1 MDASQPGISGWSEA
15 SSEKRRSTEWQTRVG
30 MRMEFPKSVSPL
42 TLNDV
47 YSILPKNTT
56 QPKQHEL
63 RLDTPLEEPTKD
75 KSIKEDRK
83 NPFTS
88 LEYYPYEDHTPDHI
102 RPSDETP
109 RQALVETK
117 PFLGIFGPSPEVDG
131 GPVVWDLSHDAV
143 LTQLKKYQEVVERM
157 NKTVPSFE
165 SSGVTPNVPWNERTV
180 YLDNL
185 PRDVHPDSLRRAFE
199 VTFGEIEDD
208 NGIIICSARISSIA
222 YVVFKNKESAEAVNR
237 SDSWVKGSKLIIQK
251 YKNPSSTFGSLEH
264 PSDFTTYSRND
275 QSQISTS
282 VSSDASDAVFT
293 N

>member
-1 MDASQPGISGWSEA
+1 MDASQPGSSERSKA
-15 SSEKRRSTEWQTRVG
+15 SIEKRRSTEWQPRVG
-30 MRMEFPKSVSPL
+30 MRIEFPKSVSPL

-47 YSILPKNTT
+47 YSVLPKKTK

-63 RLDTPLEEPTKD
+63 RLDTPFEEPTKD
-75 KSIKEDRK
+75 KSIKQDR
-83 NPFTS
+83 NEPFTS
-88 LEYYPYEDHTPDHI
+88 LENYPQEDHTPEPS
-102 RPSDETP
+102 RPSAEPP
-109 RQALVETK
+109 RKSVVETK
-117 PFLGIFGPSPEVDG
+117 PFFSIFGPSPELDG
-131 GPVVWDLSHDAV
+131 GPVVWDLSHNAV
-143 LTQLKKYQEVVERM
+143 LTQLKMYQEVVERM

-165 SSGVTPNVPWNERTV
+165 SSGVTTNVPWNERTV

-185 PRDVHPDSLRRAFE
+185 PQDVHPDSLRRAFE
-199 VTFGEIEDD
+199 STFGEIEDD

-237 SDSWVKGSKLIIQK
+237 ADSWVKGSKLIIQK
-251 YKNPSSTFGSLEH
+251 YKNPSSTFESLKH